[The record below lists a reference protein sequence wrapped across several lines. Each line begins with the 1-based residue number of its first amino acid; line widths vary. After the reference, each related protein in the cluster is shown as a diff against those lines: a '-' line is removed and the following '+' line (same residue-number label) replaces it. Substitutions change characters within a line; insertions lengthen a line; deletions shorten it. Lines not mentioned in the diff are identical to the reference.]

1 MDKFKE
7 NIIDAIK
14 IAGMLFFLMILI
26 GTLVWPGGLDTLL
39 TWLS

>member
-1 MDKFKE
+1 MDKLKE
-7 NIIDAIK
+7 NIIDVIK

-26 GTLVWPGGLDTLL
+26 GTLVWPGGLDTLI

>member
-1 MDKFKE
+1 MDKLKE
-7 NIIDAIK
+7 KIIDVIK

>member
-1 MDKFKE
+1 MDKLKE
-7 NIIDAIK
+7 NIIDVIK

>member
-1 MDKFKE
+1 MDKLKE
-7 NIIDAIK
+7 NIINAIK
-14 IAGMLFFLMILI
+14 IAGMLFFLMILF

>member
-1 MDKFKE
+1 MDKLKE

-14 IAGMLFFLMILI
+14 IASMLFFLMILI

>member
-1 MDKFKE
+1 MDKLKE
-7 NIIDAIK
+7 NIINAIK